1 MNFVDRLIENDV
13 NILIK
18 NDVNELI
25 KNFNVANNSRLIEL
39 YDRAKNACDRSTF
52 ID

>member
-13 NILIK
+13 NKLIK
-18 NDVNELI
+18 NDVNEMI
-25 KNFNVANNSRLIEL
+25 NDFNIANNFRLIEL
-39 YDRAKNACDRSTF
+39 YDRAYDCSMM